1 MEGQISRPVSGKRLA
16 LIVAGAAV
24 VATAIVVLFI
34 LPAEFHRDP
43 TGFGAATGIDRI
55 AGPEIIT
62 VDAAPAGPN
71 QTARYYA
78 SPYRTDTVEIMLSPE
93 DDGSE
98 LEYKV
103 HMKAGDTLTYSWTV
117 TGDEQHPEWFYYDF
131 HGEQRPVPEGAK
143 PTVIEYRQATGL
155 SSNGALVAP
164 FEGIHGW
171 YVQNQSDKPLTVH
184 LKLSGFYELIP
195 ASEYGNERGV
205 TPLAAG
211 NSK

>member
-1 MEGQISRPVSGKRLA
+1 MEGQIARPVSGTKLA
-16 LIVAGAAV
+16 AIVGGALAV
-24 VATAIVVLFI
+24 ASLLVVLFI

-43 TGFGAATGIDRI
+43 TGFGALTGIDRI
-55 AGPEIIT
+55 AGPEVIT

-71 QTARYYA
+71 QTARYYTSA
-78 SPYRTDTVEIMLSPE
+78 YRSDLIDIALPPE
-93 DDGSE
+93 EMGE

-171 YVQNQSDKPLTVH
+171 YVQNQSDKPLVVH

-195 ASEYGNERGV
+195 PGEYGNERGV

-211 NSK
+211 NPK